1 MFNCKESGDFGVNG
15 EIKDLLLNM
24 FFIIGPLFLYHMFW
38 IDKNKINTKW
48 DGIVTTLFILSSII
62 LCMSFPISFSSG
74 FNFDLRQIPFILG
87 VLYFG
92 FRAGIWLYLGLI
104 AYRFLLEGGGIYVNF
119 LSVTLILLSV
129 PFFRTTYLN
138 LSLMK
143 KMTVTVILSLLF
155 GSLTTITTD
164 LFSYVPNHFSFEY
177 LALQMFGMWLT
188 TYLVETVVRKNIEIR
203 DEVIKV
209 EKMKLISQLAA
220 SISHEVRNPLTTSR
234 GLLQLMN
241 ETEFSIEKKKEL
253 FGLAIS
259 ELDRAQLIITDFLS
273 LAKTQHENKETLN
286 IIEEMKHVFEV
297 MVPYANMRS
306 VQIHT
311 KFKDNEY
318 YISGEKQRLRQCFLN
333 IIKNC
338 IEAIHDQGTVQIHIL
353 HLKNNVVIEIIDSG
367 CGMTKEQVQR
377 LGTPYYSTKENGT
390 GMGMM
395 VVYNIIN
402 SMQGQL
408 NITSETGKGTCFKIT
423 FPLTENEKAPVL
435 NEELYKVI

>member
-1 MFNCKESGDFGVNG
+1 
-15 EIKDLLLNM
+15 
-24 FFIIGPLFLYHMFW
+24 MFW

-48 DGIVTTLFILSSII
+48 DGIVTTLFILSSIV
-62 LCMSFPISFSSG
+62 LCMTFPISFSSG

-104 AYRFLLEGGGIYVNF
+104 AYRFLLDGGGIYVSF
-119 LSVTLILLSV
+119 LTVTLILLSV
-129 PFFRTTYLN
+129 SFLRTMYLN
-138 LSLMK
+138 LSVQK

-164 LFSYVPNHFSFEY
+164 LFSYVPNHFSIEY

-273 LAKTQHENKETLN
+273 LAKSQHENKETLN
-286 IIEEMKHVFEV
+286 IIEEMKHVFDV

-306 VQIHT
+306 VEIHT
-311 KFKDNEY
+311 KFNHNEY

-353 HLKNNVVIEIIDSG
+353 HLKNNVVVEITDSG

-377 LGTPYYSTKENGT
+377 LGTPYYSMKENGT

-402 SMQGQL
+402 SMQGHI
-408 NITSETGKGTCFKIT
+408 NISSEIDKGTSFTIT
-423 FPLTENEKAPVL
+423 FPLIESEKAPVL